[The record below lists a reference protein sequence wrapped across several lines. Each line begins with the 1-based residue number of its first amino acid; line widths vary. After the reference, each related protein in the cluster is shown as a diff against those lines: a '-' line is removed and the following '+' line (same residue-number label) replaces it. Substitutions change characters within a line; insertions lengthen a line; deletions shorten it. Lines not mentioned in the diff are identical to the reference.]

1 MLMFRRTFVSSAK
14 QCEEYTLKNAM
25 KSIKDQQTD
34 LESRR
39 QAVINPA
46 LINGFEN
53 QKTYDPFDF
62 SVAKLRY
69 AAKQERD
76 SRRKRLAQS
85 TFNTKE
91 VSPLDFYCF
100 PKVLSQYMSVTG
112 NIHHRS
118 VTQLQH
124 KKQQQ
129 MTRAIKRAI
138 QAGFLSPMSRDVA
151 YSPKRGDTL

>member
-1 MLMFRRTFVSSAK
+1 MLMLRRTFVSSARAF
-14 QCEEYTLKNAM
+14 EEYTLKNAM

-39 QAVINPA
+39 QAVINPS

-53 QKTYDPFDF
+53 QNTYDPFDF

-69 AAKQERD
+69 AAKQQRD

-85 TFNTKE
+85 AFNTKE

-100 PKVLSQYMSVTG
+100 PKILSHYMSVAGT
-112 NIHHRS
+112 IHHRS

-129 MTRAIKRAI
+129 LTRAIKRAI